1 MLLCSLIEAFTQ
13 RLRALGGWVCLSIVP
28 LSAADVARGDFWHDA
43 GMSFEVVGQQSG
55 AGRRANSPVE
65 SDYVRK
71 VAGDSSVRCTLDG
84 GTMLALR
91 PALRSSWSLGQ
102 EWTLRMDACAAPAG
116 GTARLTLVDAAG
128 KRSKAQS
135 LSFPA
140 NGAWQHFDLPLRD
153 LVGDGFAWNAVQRVE
168 LVFDEAVPKTVWFDA
183 VRFEAA
189 GEKEIALTDVRTEDR
204 MAEEVATRADRF
216 KRVFVS
222 RQAAKGWMGLA
233 THFANL
239 WNDRD
244 VAETNRA
251 LLAIY
256 GSKDP
261 KERAEYGLE
270 YTWHLQATPMLCRL
284 YLNFGSRN
292 PRKAHRL
299 TPDVE
304 KAILDLIWER
314 TELKNDLHA
323 TRESTWNL
331 TGSENHDIN
340 AKIGNVLASQIF
352 MEHPDYM
359 DRVLPNPGRGPGSGY
374 WFHMT
379 DATGRYHGPEGRA
392 QRTIMG
398 EFRSRDHYAAW
409 VTFMK
414 EYFRERARRGFFVE
428 KASPG
433 YMKYT
438 ISFIQDLHDY
448 GADAELRRMAG
459 MFLDLIWAEW
469 AQDQLRG
476 FRGGSKTREYVSLNQ
491 QQDSMFMMSGYMFG
505 GPAELNPTLASFAF
519 SEYRPPA
526 LIWALALNSAARSPY
541 AYVSHQPGEERPE
554 LPRPPGMERTLLCAP
569 DSRLK
574 RYSWVTPEFILGT
587 RMDHPLAVHSHLSYN
602 SVFQGIIFNT
612 SSRATIFPRGVVVS
626 GTGPWKMD
634 HEVTARSVQDGPV
647 LITQQTRGGVTVI
660 NPDWFPRGAQDS
672 RPFGIYFSPELDRVA
687 EENGWIFAE
696 EGNAFVAVRPVKGVY
711 QTSVDA
717 QSESKEWVGY
727 QAAEHVEEPLDPA
740 SYTWSKDRT
749 IALLK
754 DRHSPVIFEASRRTD
769 YPTFD
774 AFKRHIVSN
783 AVKLTKTVVP
793 GNYILTYVS
802 SGKTFTFNAATN
814 EVPQVNGTSIDY
826 FPAKTFASPYLNGEY
841 GKGVVTISDGTRR
854 LTLDFERN
862 ERH

>member
-1 MLLCSLIEAFTQ
+1 MASL
-13 RLRALGGWVCLSIVP
+13 P
-28 LSAADVARGDFWHDA
+28 AADVTRGDFWHDA
-43 GMSFEVVGQQSG
+43 GMSFQVVAGG
-55 AGRRANSPVE
+55 ADGRRRANAPGE
-65 SDYVRK
+65 SDYVKK
-71 VAGDSSVRCTLDG
+71 VAGDCSVRCALEDG
-84 GTMLALR
+84 TKLVLR
-91 PALRSSWSLGQ
+91 PALRASWSLGP

-116 GTARLTLVDAAG
+116 GTAQLALVDAAG
-128 KRSKAQS
+128 RRSKVQN
-135 LSFPA
+135 LSFPVS
-140 NGAWQHFDLPLRD
+140 GEWQRFTVKLRD
-153 LVGDGFAWNAVQRVE
+153 LAGDDWDLKAVQRVE
-168 LVFDEAVPKTVWFDA
+168 LAFAGAAPQTVWFDA
-183 VRFEAA
+183 VRFEAES
-189 GEKEIALTDVRTEDR
+189 GKEIALTDVRTEHR
-204 MAEEVATRADRF
+204 MVEEVATRADRF
-216 KRVFVS
+216 QRVFVS
-222 RQAAKGWMGLA
+222 RQAAKGWTGLA

-239 WNDRD
+239 WNNRD
-244 VAETNRA
+244 VAATNRA

-261 KERAEYGLE
+261 KLRADYGLE

-284 YLNFGSRN
+284 YLNFGSRS
-292 PRKAHRL
+292 PRRAHRL

-323 TRESTWNL
+323 ARASTWNL

-352 MEHPDYM
+352 RDHPDYAE
-359 DRVLPNPGRGPGSGY
+359 RVLPNLGRGPGSGY
-374 WFHMT
+374 WFHKT

-392 QRTIMG
+392 QRTITG
-398 EFRSRDHYAAW
+398 EFRSRDHYTAW

-438 ISFIQDLHDY
+438 ISFIQDLYDY
-448 GADAELRRMAG
+448 AADEELRRMAG

-469 AQDQLRG
+469 AQDQVRG
-476 FRGGSKTREYVSLNQ
+476 WRGGSKTREHVTLDQ
-491 QQDSMFMMSGYMFG
+491 QQDSMFMMASYMFG

-519 SEYRPPA
+519 SDYRPPA
-526 LIWALALNSAARSPY
+526 LIWNLALNSAARVPY

-569 DSRLK
+569 ESRLK

-587 RMDHPLAVHSHLSYN
+587 RMDHPLAVHSHLSYG
-602 SVFQGIIFNT
+602 SVYQGIIFNT
-612 SSRATIFPRGVVVS
+612 SSRAMIFPRAVEMK
-626 GTGPWKMD
+626 GTEPWKMD

-647 LITQQTRGGVTVI
+647 LITQQNRGGVTVV
-660 NPDWFPRGAQDS
+660 NPEWFPRSAQDS
-672 RPFGIYFSPELDRVA
+672 RPFGIYFSPDLDRLV

-727 QAAEHVEEPLDPA
+727 QAAEQEEEPLDPA
-740 SYTWSKDRT
+740 SYSWSNDRT

-754 DRHSPVIFEASRRTD
+754 DRHSPVIFEAGRRAD
-769 YPTFD
+769 YATFED
-774 AFKRHIVSN
+774 FKRHIAGNV
-783 AVKLTKTVVP
+783 VKLSKTVVP
-793 GNYILTYVS
+793 GSYTLTYVTKGRS
-802 SGKTFTFNAATN
+802 FDFNAANN
-814 EVPQVNGTSIDY
+814 EVPRINGASVDY
-826 FPAKTFASPYLNGEY
+826 FPARTFASPYINSEY
-841 GKGVVTISDGTRR
+841 GRGVVTISDGTRR
-854 LTLDFERN
+854 LVLDFERN